1 MKIVIPGGTGFIGA
15 KLVIAAHARGDEV
28 VVVSR
33 KKTSPIDDERV
44 LVWDARTAPKDAE
57 WVRAIDG
64 ADAVINLAGASV
76 ADEPWTP
83 ERLVVLRNS
92 RTESTRSVVEAI
104 QLAKHAPKVL
114 VNASAVGY
122 YGAHPT
128 GAVTFDE
135 ASRAGDDVLA
145 EMCVAWEDAA
155 KSARDVHVR
164 VALARIGIVLGDGGA
179 LAKMVPPFKA
189 FVGGPIG
196 SGKQVLSWIHGDDC
210 VRALLFAVDHE
221 DLTGPFNVCA
231 PEPATMD
238 EFANALGRALHRP
251 AVFRAPAFVV
261 RLAMGTRSTIVLD
274 GQRCVP
280 KRLLDAGFT
289 FDRSLETALQQ
300 ATASAS

>member
-15 KLVIAAHARGDEV
+15 KLVLAAQTRGDEV

-33 KKTSPIDDERV
+33 KQTAPIAKERV
-44 LVWDARTAPKDAE
+44 VVWDAHTAPADAE
-57 WVRAIDG
+57 WVRAVDG

-83 ERLVVLRNS
+83 SRLRVLEES
-92 RTESTRSVVEAI
+92 RTESTRAVVEALA
-104 QLAKHAPKVL
+104 LAKQKPKVL
-114 VNASAVGY
+114 VNASAIGY
-122 YGAHPT
+122 YGSHPT
-128 GAVTFDE
+128 GEVTFDE
-135 ASRAGDDVLA
+135 SSAPGPGVLGD
-145 EMCVAWEDAA
+145 MCVAWEEAA
-155 KSARDVHVR
+155 KSARGVR

-179 LAKMVPPFKA
+179 LAAMTTPYKA

-221 DLTGPFNVCA
+221 ELTGPFNACA

-238 EFANALGRALHRP
+238 EFAKALGRALHRP

-261 RLAMGTRSTIVLD
+261 RLAMGARATIVLD
-274 GQRCVP
+274 GQRVVP
-280 KRLLDAGFT
+280 KRLLSAGFT
-289 FDRSLETALQQ
+289 FEHPSLLGALQHV
-300 ATASAS
+300 TSAP